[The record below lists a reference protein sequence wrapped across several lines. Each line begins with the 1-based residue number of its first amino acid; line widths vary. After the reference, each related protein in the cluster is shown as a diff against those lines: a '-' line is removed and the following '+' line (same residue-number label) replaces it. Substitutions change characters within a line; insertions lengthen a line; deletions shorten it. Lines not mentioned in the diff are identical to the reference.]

1 MYALRAP
8 RRCQRR
14 PRPLYSRA
22 RRAPAAPAC
31 FRSIARA
38 ETSPRSASP
47 SVSVSVPPAATSR
60 SVVRCLG
67 SFAPDLSPS
76 PASCSDPGVCDRMVD
91 ARTREPAL
99 RCVSGTPRGTRGEQ
113 GICARAHAGS
123 GGARSTNLGKSQKA
137 ALSLEPERGRASPR
151 PSCLHVLP
159 VPGCC
164 LARTRRSGLG
174 RWIDPPVADALLVRS
189 SGCVVAK
196 TCLG

>member
-14 PRPLYSRA
+14 PRPLYS
-22 RRAPAAPAC
+22 RAPAAPAC

-76 PASCSDPGVCDRMVD
+76 PASCSDPGVCDRMDD

-99 RCVSGTPRGTRGEQ
+99 RCVSGTPRGQ
-113 GICARAHAGS
+113 GVSREYVRARMRAAEELDRPIWAKGRPIIGAGTGAGISPPIMPPCSACS
-123 GGARSTNLGKSQKA
+123 GGLARSRS
-137 ALSLEPERGRASPR
+137 GRA
-151 PSCLHVLP
+151 
-159 VPGCC
+159 
-164 LARTRRSGLG
+164 RSV
-174 RWIDPPVADALLVRS
+174 DPPVADALVVRS
-189 SGCVVAK
+189 SAGCVLAK
-196 TCLG
+196 TCLS